1 MKKLVILGP
10 GCPRCEK
17 LADDTRQAAEEL
29 DLDFQ
34 IYKITDINAI
44 SSFGVMTTPALV
56 VDGDVKCVG
65 KLPSLAELKTML
77 Q

>member
-29 DLDFQ
+29 NLDFQ
-34 IYKITDINAI
+34 LYKITDISAI

-65 KLPSLAELKTML
+65 KLPSLDELKTML